1 MPEDQQEK
9 VVDYL
14 RRMTVDLRHAR
25 KRIEELEDRDREPLA
40 VVGMACRYPGD
51 VRSPEDLWDLVST
64 GGDAVA
70 GFPADR
76 GWDLSSLRRDSTT
89 GTGGFLY
96 DAAEFDAGFF
106 GISPREAQAMDPQ
119 QRLLLEV
126 AWEAVERAGIAPSAL
141 RGTPAGV
148 FVGAYHWG
156 RSQAGAD
163 DLQGHTMTGTASSV
177 MSGRLAYTLGVHG
190 PALTVDTACSSSLV
204 ALHLAARSLRARE
217 SSLAL
222 VGGVTVMSDPSL
234 FVEFSRQGGLS
245 ADGRCRAFSADADG
259 TGWAEGAGVV
269 VLERLSEAQR
279 HGHEVLAVLRGSAV
293 NQDGASNGLTAP
305 NGPAQQ
311 RVIEQAL
318 ESAELRPSDVDVVE
332 AHGTGTRLGDPIEA
346 QALLDA
352 YGQDREEPLRLGS
365 LKSNI
370 GHTQAAAG
378 VGGVIKMVQ
387 ALRHGVLPRTLHA
400 ETPTPHV
407 DWSSGAL
414 RLLTE
419 QLDWPDAGRPRRA
432 AVSSF
437 GVSGTNAH
445 AVLEQAPPAEAA
457 AEAPRPDAVVP
468 WVLSARSEQALREQA
483 ARLERHVTAHPELAP
498 VDLGNS
504 LVRTRSLFEHRAAVI
519 GADRDELL
527 AGLRSLAAGEPD
539 AAVVEGLAEAEGGVV
554 FVFPGQGTAWTGMGA
569 RLLAESPVFA
579 ARIAECEHELSE
591 VVDWSLSAVLRQDDG
606 APSLDHDDVQQ
617 PATFAVMVALAELW
631 RSHGVVPDAV
641 VGHSQGEVAAAVVS
655 GALSLRDGAR
665 LVALRGKVIARRL
678 AGTGGMLSIP
688 LSTEEVERLIEGRD
702 LALAALNGP
711 RSIAVSG
718 PDAELDT
725 LFDELTEAGL
735 RVRRIDVDYPSHSAH
750 TAPLREELLAE
761 FADIVPRVPEVPFLS
776 TVTGEWIDEAR
787 TDAEYW
793 FQNLRSTV
801 RFAPA
806 VESLLDHGHRVFV
819 EVGAHPV
826 LTLGVQELIEQHE
839 VAAVATG
846 TLRRDHGGL
855 DRFTGAV
862 ATVFARGGAV
872 DWSAWFTDARV
883 VALPTYAFQH
893 ERFWTEP
900 AHPGSDP
907 ADEEFWTAVEQHDAR
922 ALTSHLHVDEQALA
936 AVLPALST
944 WRKQRRVLSE
954 ADAWRYEVAWTP
966 LNGLPRGLLH
976 GTWLLVTTEHAEDAD
991 VAAALSEHGAD
1002 VHRLLLDE
1010 SCVDR
1015 AVLAERLAEIA
1026 DPAGVVSVLAFD
1038 ERPGETY
1045 PDMPLGLALTVSL
1058 VQALGDTGGTA
1069 PAWAVTRGAV
1079 RTGDGDVLPNP
1090 AQSQVMGV
1098 SWTAALEHP
1107 NRWGGTVD
1115 LPEVLDARAAGRFA
1129 AVLADSRGE
1138 DQLAIRPAGVLAR
1151 RVARA
1156 AAPRPVR
1163 DWTPRG
1169 TVLVT
1174 GGTGA
1179 IAPDLARW
1187 LAAQGAER
1195 VVLTSRR
1202 GLAADGMP
1210 ELVAELAELGTEVAV
1225 ESCDVADRDSVAAL
1239 LDRLTEAGHVIRTVV
1254 HAAVIIELHTL
1265 DETST
1270 EQFQRVVRAKVAG
1283 ARHLDE
1289 LLGEELDAF
1298 VLYSSIAGMWGSRA
1312 HAAYTAGNA
1321 YLAALAENR
1330 RARGLPATSLH
1341 WGKWPDSPELAQ
1353 EDRHNVRRTGLRIL
1367 DPELAFTGLRRALDE
1382 DASVLALTDV
1392 NWEDY
1397 HQVFTA
1403 ARATMLFDDVPEV
1416 KRLAETAGA
1425 PAEAGGFAA
1434 EVRGLPAAERSALLL
1449 ELVRDQAAAVLGHSG
1464 GAAPAERRAF
1474 RDLGF
1479 DSVTTV
1485 ELRNRLV
1492 RATGLNLPTT
1502 VVFDYPSPTDLAA
1515 FLDSRLAGDQ
1525 ESRAT
1530 SAVAATDE
1538 PIAIIGMGCRLPGGV
1553 STPDELWELVLD
1565 GADVISDIPAD
1576 RGWDAAELYDPDPD
1590 RAGRT
1595 YSVQGGFVD
1604 GAAEFDAGFFGIS
1617 PREAQAMDPQQR
1629 LLLETGWEALE
1640 RAGIDPESLRGSETG
1655 IFVGAS
1661 HQGYSASTFGIDDG
1675 TEGQFI
1681 TGAAASVLSGRLSYL
1696 LGLEGPAVT
1705 VDTACS
1711 SSLVALHLAGQSL
1724 RSGESSLALAAGS
1737 TVIAGPQDFLGFSRL
1752 GALAVDGRCKAFA
1765 EGADGMSLAEG
1776 VGVVALERLSDARRN
1791 GHPVLAVLRGS
1802 ATNQDGA
1809 SNGLTAPNGP
1819 SQQRVIRQAL
1829 ANAGVEAGEVDVVE
1843 AHGTGTALGDPIEAQ
1858 ALFATY
1864 GAARSAEQPLW
1875 LGSLKSNIGHS
1886 QATAGIAGV
1895 LKMVLAL
1902 RAGRLPRTLH
1912 AERPSSH
1919 VDWSDGRVRL
1929 LTDEI
1934 AWPEAQRPRRAAVSA
1949 FGISGTNAHVVLEQ
1963 APEPA
1968 AAERQPV
1975 RARYGLVPWVLS
1987 AKSEDALRE
1996 QASRMSIVDSDPAEV
2011 AWSLLHGRS
2020 AFEHRA
2026 VVLGADA
2033 DELRAGLDAVASAGT
2048 AASVV
2053 RGTDVGGAGPVF
2065 VYPGQGSQWWGMGRD
2080 LLAES
2085 EVFADAIDD
2094 CERALAPFVDWSLRD
2109 VLTGAADPAL
2119 QERVDVV
2126 QPALFSMMVA
2136 LTELW
2141 RAHGCAPSAVIGHSQ
2156 GEIAAACVAGALSL
2170 DDAARVVALRSKALL
2185 ALAGQGGMVSLAA
2198 SGERAAELI
2207 EPWGRRISV
2216 AVINGPSSAVVSG
2229 EPEALD
2235 ELIADC
2241 ERREI
2246 RARKVN
2252 VDYASHGPHVEQ
2264 VEAELAEVLAPVT
2277 PRSAAVPFYSTVTG
2291 ERIDTAQLG
2300 ADYWYRNLRGTVR
2313 MQDAT
2318 RALLAD
2324 GRRLFVE
2331 ASPHPVLAAAVEE
2344 TIDDACPDPAVVLGT
2359 LRRDEGGP
2367 RRFLLSL
2374 AEAHAHGAAV
2384 DWTSA
2389 FTGGPGRSV
2398 ELPTYPFQHR
2408 RYWLTRRPRKGGAED
2423 SEFWD
2428 LVERGDLE
2436 SLSAELG
2443 VDRDGTALHEVLPA
2457 LAQWRERSRHRSAV
2471 DALRYRVGWTRS
2483 TVSGEQQGTRLLVVP
2498 ESHDGWVSM
2507 VVDAFG
2513 PDVVVLPARARDR
2526 AELAAALREAVGER
2540 EIGSVV
2546 SLLTA
2551 VDPPGGLTA
2560 TLLLVQALGDA
2571 EIVAPLWCA
2580 TRSAVSVDGEDV
2592 DPEQAAVWG
2601 LGRVAAL
2608 EHPDRWGG
2616 LVDLP
2621 DSLDDR
2627 VTDRLPAAL
2636 NGPEDQVA
2644 VRGGGLFGR
2653 RLLRSASSRPAEFE
2667 ARGTV
2672 LITGGTGGVGAFVA
2686 KWVAR
2691 RGAEHVVLTS
2701 RRGPDAPGAAALTAE
2716 LEELGAKVT
2725 VAACDA
2731 GDRAQL
2737 AGVLADVGELGSVFH
2752 VAGVADGDAPVRDL
2766 TEQQLAELLRSKRD
2780 ASLHLHEL
2788 TREHDLDA
2796 FVLFSSGAAVWGS
2809 GGQPGY
2815 AAANA
2820 FLDGLAE
2827 HRRALGLPA
2836 TSVAWGTW
2844 GEAGMAMDEE
2854 VGERLRRQ
2862 GVPAMR
2868 PEQALAGMNQAI
2880 VDGSATAAVALVDW
2894 EKFVPGFTAVRPS
2907 PLLDELPEVRAV
2919 LDAAPEAAEAGES
2932 GSALRQRLAE
2942 LPAAERTRA
2951 LLEVVRAEAAATLGY
2966 DGAEGIPASRAFK
2979 DVGFDSVTAV
2989 ELRNRLRT
2997 ATGLA
3002 LPAALVFDH
3011 PNPSALTAHLATELF
3026 GDAEERPDDPDARI
3040 REVLTTIPLS
3050 RLRQAGL
3057 LDMVLQLAEDG
3068 GEPAEAEA
3076 PADAIDDMDA
3086 ESLLRLATGTSN

>member
-14 RRMTVDLRHAR
+14 RRVTVDLRHAR
-25 KRIEELEDRDREPLA
+25 KRIEQLEDRDREPIA

-51 VRSPEDLWDLVST
+51 VRSPEDLWELVST
-64 GGDAVA
+64 GGDAVS

-76 GWDLSSLRRDSTT
+76 GWDLDSLRRDSTT
-89 GTGGFLY
+89 STGGFLY

-141 RGTPAGV
+141 RATPAGV
-148 FVGAYHWG
+148 FVGAYQWG
-156 RSQAGAD
+156 RSQPDAD
-163 DLQGHTMTGTASSV
+163 ELQGHTMTGTASSV
-177 MSGRLAYTLGVHG
+177 LSGRLAYTLGLHG

-204 ALHLAARSLRARE
+204 ALHLAARSLRAQE

-269 VLERLSEAQR
+269 VLERLSDAQR
-279 HGHEVLAVLRGSAV
+279 NGHEILAVLRGSAV

-352 YGQDREEPLRLGS
+352 YGHDRERPLWLGS

-400 ETPTPHV
+400 QNPSPDV
-407 DWSSGAL
+407 DWSSGSL

-419 QLDWPDAGRPRRA
+419 QVDWPAERPRRA

-445 AVLEQAPPAEAA
+445 AVLEQAPPVED
-457 AEAPRPDAVVP
+457 APEPSRADAVVP
-468 WVLSARSEQALREQA
+468 WVLSARTEVALREQA
-483 ARLERHVTAHPELAP
+483 ARLERHVTEHPELAP
-498 VDLGNS
+498 VDLGHS
-504 LVRTRSLFEHRAAVI
+504 LVRTRSLFEQRAAVI
-519 GADRDELL
+519 GSDRQELL
-527 AGLRSLAAGEPD
+527 AALRSLAAGEPD
-539 AAVVEGLAEAEGGVV
+539 AAVVEGAAEVEGKVV

-579 ARIAECEHELSE
+579 ERIADCERALSHF
-591 VVDWSLSAVLRQDDG
+591 VDWSLTAVLRQEHG
-606 APSLDHDDVQQ
+606 APSLEHDDVLQ
-617 PATFAVMVALAELW
+617 PATFAMMVALAELW
-631 RSHGVVPDAV
+631 RSYGVEPDAV
-641 VGHSQGEVAAAVVS
+641 IGHSQGEMAAAVVS
-655 GALSLRDGAR
+655 GALSLLDGAR
-665 LVALRGKVIARRL
+665 LVALRGRVIGRRL
-678 AGTGGMLSIP
+678 AGTGGMLSVP
-688 LSTEEVERLIEGRD
+688 LSSAQVRQRIEGRD

-711 RSIAVSG
+711 SSCAVSG
-718 PDAELDT
+718 LSAELDA
-725 LFDELTEAGL
+725 LFDELTAEGL
-735 RVRRIDVDYPSHSAH
+735 RVRRIAVDYPSHSRFAE
-750 TAPLREELLAE
+750 PLREELLAE
-761 FADIVPRVPEVPFLS
+761 FADITPHVPEVPFLS
-776 TVTGEWIDEAR
+776 TVTGEWCDTAC

-793 FQNLRSTV
+793 FENLRRTV
-801 RFAPA
+801 GFAPA
-806 VESLLDHGHRVFV
+806 VESLLDQGHRVFL

-826 LTLGVQELIEQHE
+826 LTTGVQELIERHE
-839 VAAVATG
+839 VPAVATG

-855 DRFTGAV
+855 DRFLSAAAAV
-862 ATVFARGGAV
+862 FVRGGAV
-872 DWSAWFTDARV
+872 DWTFADARTV
-883 VALPTYAFQH
+883 ELPTYAFQR

-900 AHPGSDP
+900 SRPAADP
-907 ADEEFWTAVEQHDAR
+907 VDEEFWTAVEQHDTG
-922 ALTSHLHVDEQALA
+922 ALTANLHVDEQALA
-936 AVLPALST
+936 QVLPALAS

-954 ADAWRYEVAWTP
+954 ADAWRYEVSWTP
-966 LNGLPRGLLH
+966 LGGVPRGLLH
-976 GTWLLVTTEHAEDAD
+976 GTWLLVTTGRAEDAD
-991 VAAALSEHGAD
+991 VAAALCEHGAD
-1002 VHRLLLDE
+1002 VHRLLLGE

-1015 AVLAERLAEIA
+1015 TVLAQRLGEVGE
-1026 DPAGVVSVLAFD
+1026 PAGVVSVLAFD
-1038 ERPGETY
+1038 EQPGETY

-1058 VQALGDTGGTA
+1058 VQALGDAGIDA
-1069 PAWAVTRGAV
+1069 PTWTVTRGAA
-1079 RTGDGDVLPNP
+1079 RTGDGDALPNP
-1090 AQSQVMGV
+1090 MQSQVMGV

-1107 NRWGGTVD
+1107 QRWGGTVD
-1115 LPEVLDARAAGRFA
+1115 LPETVDGRAASRFA

-1151 RVARA
+1151 RVVRA
-1156 AAPRPVR
+1156 AKPRPVR

-1187 LAAQGAER
+1187 LAEQGAR
-1195 VVLTSRR
+1195 QVVLTSRR
-1202 GLAADGMP
+1202 GIAAAGMP
-1210 ELVAELAELGTEVAV
+1210 ELVAELAELGTEVTV
-1225 ESCDVADRDSVAAL
+1225 ESCDVADRDAVAAL
-1239 LDRLTEAGHVIRTVV
+1239 LDRLAEAGHTIRTVV
-1254 HAAVIIELHTL
+1254 HAAVIIELHTI
-1265 DETST
+1265 DETTT

-1289 LLGEELDAF
+1289 LLGDDLDAF
-1298 VLYSSIAGMWGSRA
+1298 VLYSSIAGMWGSGA
-1312 HAAYTAGNA
+1312 HAAYAAGNA
-1321 YLAALAENR
+1321 YLGALAENR

-1341 WGKWPDSPELAQ
+1341 WGKWPDSPELAEQ
-1353 EDRHNVRRTGLRIL
+1353 DRHGVRRTGLRIL
-1367 DPELAFTGLRRALDE
+1367 DPRLAFTALRRALDE

-1392 NWEDY
+1392 DWANY

-1403 ARATMLFDDVPEV
+1403 ARPTTLFDDVPEV
-1416 KRLAETAGA
+1416 RRVESDV
-1425 PAEAGGFAA
+1425 PAEVGGFAA
-1434 EVRGLPAAERSALLL
+1434 RARALPASERSALLL
-1449 ELVRDQAAAVLGHSG
+1449 ELVRDQAAAVLGHTGG

-1492 RATGLNLPTT
+1492 RATGLSLPTT
-1502 VVFDYPSPTDLAA
+1502 VVFDYPSPADLAA

-1525 ESRAT
+1525 ESRAA
-1530 SAVAATDE
+1530 SATAATDE

-1553 STPDELWELVLD
+1553 TTPDELWRLVLD

-1576 RGWDAAELYDPDPD
+1576 RGWNAAELYDPDRD

-1595 YSVQGGFVD
+1595 YTVRGGFID
-1604 GAAEFDAGFFGIS
+1604 DAAGFDAGFFGIS

-1661 HQGYSASTFGIDDG
+1661 HQGYSASAFGINDG
-1675 TEGQFI
+1675 TEGQFV
-1681 TGAAASVLSGRLSYL
+1681 TGAASSVLSGRLSYL

-1737 TVIAGPQDFLGFSRL
+1737 TVISGPQDFLGFSRL
-1752 GALAVDGRCKAFA
+1752 GALAADGRCKAFA

-1864 GAARSAEQPLW
+1864 GAARSAQRPLW

-1886 QATAGIAGV
+1886 QASAGIAGV

-1902 RAGRLPRTLH
+1902 RGGRLPRTLH

-1929 LTDEI
+1929 LTDEVE
-1934 AWPEAQRPRRAAVSA
+1934 WPEADRPRRAAVSA

-1968 AAERQPV
+1968 APDTASV
-1975 RARYGLVPWVLS
+1975 SARYGLVPWVLS
-1987 AKSEDALRE
+1987 AKSDAALQD
-1996 QASRMSIVDSDPAEV
+1996 QAARLSTVESDPAEL

-2020 AFEHRA
+2020 TFEHRA
-2026 VVLGADA
+2026 VVLGADV
-2033 DELRAGLDAVASAGT
+2033 DELTAGLDAVATAGT
-2048 AASVV
+2048 GASVV

-2085 EVFADAIDD
+2085 DVFSDAVDD
-2094 CERALAPFVDWSLRD
+2094 CERALAPFVDWSLREA
-2109 VLTGAADPAL
+2109 LTGAADPAL
-2119 QERVDVV
+2119 VERVDVV

-2141 RAHGCAPSAVIGHSQ
+2141 RSHGCAPSAVVGHSQ
-2156 GEIAAACVAGALSL
+2156 GEIAAAYVAGALSL

-2198 SGERAAELI
+2198 SGDRVAELI
-2207 EPWGRRISV
+2207 EPWSQRISV
-2216 AVINGPSSAVVSG
+2216 AVINGPSSVVVSG
-2229 EPEALD
+2229 EPDALE

-2264 VEAELAEVLAPVT
+2264 LEAELAEVLAPIT
-2277 PRSAAVPFYSTVTG
+2277 PRPATVPFYSTVTG
-2291 ERIDTAQLG
+2291 ERINTAELG
-2300 ADYWYRNLRGTVR
+2300 AGYWYSNLRNTVR

-2331 ASPHPVLAAAVEE
+2331 AGPHPVLAAAIEE
-2344 TIDDACPDPAVVLGT
+2344 TIDESCPDPAVVLGT

-2374 AEAHAHGAAV
+2374 AEAHAHGAEV
-2384 DWTSA
+2384 DWTST
-2389 FTGGPGRSV
+2389 FTGGPGRIV

-2408 RYWLTRRPRKGGAED
+2408 RYWLTRRPARGGAED
-2423 SEFWD
+2423 SAFWD
-2428 LVERGDLE
+2428 LVERGDPKV
-2436 SLSAELG
+2436 LSEELG
-2443 VDRDGTALHEVLPA
+2443 VAGDGSALTEVLPA
-2457 LAQWRERSRHRSAV
+2457 LAKWRERSRHRAAV
-2471 DALRYRVGWTRS
+2471 DALRYRIGWTKS
-2483 TVSGEQQGTRLLVVP
+2483 TDSGPAQAGTRLLVVP
-2498 ESHDGWVSM
+2498 ESHDGWISM

-2513 PDVVVLPARARDR
+2513 ADVVVLPAQARERAK
-2526 AELAAALREAVGER
+2526 LAAELREAAGER

-2546 SLLTA
+2546 SLLSIL
-2551 VDPPGGLTA
+2551 DPPGGLTA

-2571 EIVAPLWCA
+2571 EIAAPLWCV
-2580 TRSAVSVDGEDV
+2580 TRAAVSVDGEDV
-2592 DPEQAAVWG
+2592 NPEQAAVWG

-2616 LVDLP
+2616 LIDLP

-2627 VTDRLPAAL
+2627 ITELLPAAL
-2636 NGPEDQVA
+2636 SGPEDQVA
-2644 VRGGGLFGR
+2644 VRDGGRFGR
-2653 RLLRSASSRPAEFE
+2653 RLLRSASSRAAEF
-2667 ARGTV
+2667 RTHGTA

-2686 KWVAR
+2686 KWAVR
-2691 RGAEHVVLTS
+2691 RGAEQVVLTS
-2701 RRGPDAPGAAALTAE
+2701 RRGPDAPGAGRLTAE

-2725 VAACDA
+2725 IAACDA
-2731 GDRAQL
+2731 GDREQL
-2737 AGVLADVGELGSVFH
+2737 AGVLADAGELGSVFH
-2752 VAGVADGDAPVRDL
+2752 VAGVSDGDAPVREL
-2766 TEQQLAELLRSKRD
+2766 TERQLADLLRSKRD

-2796 FVLFSSGAAVWGS
+2796 FVLFSSGAAMWGS

-2827 HRRALGLPA
+2827 HRRAHGLPA
-2836 TSVAWGTW
+2836 TSIAWGTW
-2844 GEAGMAMDEE
+2844 GEAGMAMDAE

-2862 GVPAMR
+2862 GVPAMA

-2880 VDGSATAAVALVDW
+2880 VDGSATAAVTLMDW
-2894 EKFVPGFTAVRPS
+2894 EKFAPGFTATRPS
-2907 PLLDELPEVRAV
+2907 PLLGELPEVRAV
-2919 LDAAPEAAEAGES
+2919 LDEASEPAEAGEA
-2932 GSALRQRLAE
+2932 GSALLRRLTE
-2942 LPAAERTRA
+2942 LPAAERSRA

-2997 ATGLA
+2997 ATGLP

-3011 PNPSALTAHLATELF
+3011 PNPSALTAHLAAEMF
-3026 GDAEERPDDPDARI
+3026 GEADERPDDPDARI
-3040 REVLTTIPLS
+3040 REVLATIPLG
-3050 RLRQAGL
+3050 RLRKAGL

-3068 GEPAEAEA
+3068 GEPAEADA
-3076 PADAIDDMDA
+3076 PSDSIDDMDA